1 MSWVAGCIKP
11 LVSNLEI
18 EEFPDPLSLADS
30 AVGQKHTLVHWH
42 LSKKTPVNR
51 TLKRRFLI
59 LPLFIFLVCYFPLNY
74 FTVNWFILISLWILN
89 NKWPQKTQNNVVFWV
104 ITTELLNFLSKIL
117 LMAPDWLGGRPWSQ
131 SSWPLLS
138 SCRFLFT
145 CFFCSLQTS
154 LSKACIFNPIFFS
167 SIFFPYPFLVK
178 PT

>member
-42 LSKKTPVNR
+42 LSKKKPPFNR
-51 TLKRRFLI
+51 TLKRGFLI

-117 LMAPDWLGGRPWSQ
+117 LMAPNWLGGGPEAN
-131 SSWPLLS
+131 LHDLS
-138 SCRFLFT
+138 SVAAGSYL
-145 CFFCSLQTS
+145 LV
-154 LSKACIFNPIFFS
+154 S
-167 SIFFPYPFLVK
+167 SAHYRQV
-178 PT
+178 